1 MDKYYTY
8 CKYNMNRNVKLF
20 SLSAPLSRLC
30 FFFSVGLL
38 VDPRKVAKEF
48 LRKIWNMGFVGDK
61 VKVKVNV
68 DLYIASS

>member
-1 MDKYYTY
+1 M
-8 CKYNMNRNVKLF
+8 
-20 SLSAPLSRLC
+20 
-30 FFFSVGLL
+30 FFFLVGLL

-48 LRKIWNMGFVGDK
+48 SRKIWNMGFVGDK